1 MAEIAAIGFW
11 KDPLVRSGPENMAV
25 DSWLLER
32 GEPVLRVYGWKG
44 DWCSMGYF
52 GSADE
57 ARSVV
62 PGPSLV
68 RRATGG
74 GFVDHRDD
82 LTYTI
87 VVPRTSRLAGLKGSG
102 SYRVVHEALAEAL
115 KEAGMEV
122 GIVKE
127 DALVR
132 SPVCFEKPVAWDILD
147 EAGRKV
153 AGAGQR
159 RTRSGLLHQGSVM
172 CREGMDGDTVMRS
185 LARRLALKVEDVFC
199 EPSGES
205 FAALIDQF
213 ACPSW
218 LERR

>member
-52 GSADE
+52 GSVDE

-102 SYRVVHEALAEAL
+102 SYRVVHEALAEVL

-147 EAGRKV
+147 GAGRKV

-172 CREGMDGDTVMRS
+172 YREGVDGDTVMRS

>member
-1 MAEIAAIGFW
+1 MAEIAAIGLW
-11 KDPLVRSGPENMAV
+11 KDSVVRSGPENMAV

-32 GEPVLRVYGWKG
+32 GEPVMRVYGWKG

-52 GSADE
+52 GSVHE
-57 ARSVV
+57 ARTVV
-62 PGPSLV
+62 PGVSLV

-74 GFVDHRDD
+74 GLVDHRDD

-87 VVPRTSRLAGLKGSG
+87 VVPRTSRLGGRKGSG

-115 KEAGMEV
+115 KEAGMTV
-122 GIVKE
+122 GIVEK
-127 DALVR
+127 DAPVQ

-147 EAGRKV
+147 DAGRKV

-159 RTRSGLLHQGSVM
+159 RTRSGLLHQGSVK
-172 CREGMDGDTVMRS
+172 CSQGVDGDTVMRS
-185 LARRLALKVEDVFC
+185 LACRLALKVEDMCC
-199 EPSGES
+199 EPSGER

>member
-52 GSADE
+52 GSVDE

-159 RTRSGLLHQGSVM
+159 RTRSGLLHQGSVTY
-172 CREGMDGDTVMRS
+172 REGVDGDTVMRS

>member
-172 CREGMDGDTVMRS
+172 YREGVDGDTVMRS

>member
-1 MAEIAAIGFW
+1 MAEIAAVGFW
-11 KDPLVRSGPENMAV
+11 RDPLVRSGPENMAV
-25 DSWLLER
+25 DSWLLEQ
-32 GEPVLRVYGWKG
+32 GDPVLRVYGWKG

-52 GSADE
+52 GSVAE
-57 ARSVV
+57 ARTVV
-62 PGPSLV
+62 PGVSLV

-87 VVPRTSRLAGLKGSG
+87 VVPRTSRLAGRKGSG
-102 SYRVVHEALAEAL
+102 SYRVVHEALVEAL
-115 KEAGMEV
+115 KEAGMAV
-122 GIVKE
+122 GIVEE
-127 DALVR
+127 DAPGR

-147 EAGRKV
+147 KEGRKV

-172 CREGMDGDTVMRS
+172 CGQGVDEDAVMRS
-185 LARRLALKVEDVFC
+185 LARRLALKVEDVCC

-205 FAALIDQF
+205 FTTLIDQF

>member
-102 SYRVVHEALAEAL
+102 SYRVVHEALAEVL

-172 CREGMDGDTVMRS
+172 YREGVDGDTVMRS

>member
-1 MAEIAAIGFW
+1 MAEIAAVGFW
-11 KDPLVRSGPENMAV
+11 RDPLVRSGPENMAV
-25 DSWLLER
+25 DSWLLEQ
-32 GEPVLRVYGWKG
+32 GDPVLRVYGWKG

-52 GSADE
+52 GSVAE
-57 ARSVV
+57 ARAVV
-62 PGPSLV
+62 PGVSLV

-87 VVPRTSRLAGLKGSG
+87 VVPRTSRLAGRKGSG
-102 SYRVVHEALAEAL
+102 SYRVVHEALVEAL
-115 KEAGMEV
+115 KEAGMAV
-122 GIVKE
+122 GIVEE
-127 DALVR
+127 DAPVR

-147 EAGRKV
+147 KEGRKV

-172 CREGMDGDTVMRS
+172 CRQGVDGDTVMRS
-185 LARRLALKVEDVFC
+185 LARRLALKVEDVCC

-205 FAALIDQF
+205 FTTLIDQF
-213 ACPSW
+213 ASPSW

>member
-52 GSADE
+52 GSVDE

-102 SYRVVHEALAEAL
+102 SYRVVHEALAEVL

-172 CREGMDGDTVMRS
+172 YREGVDGDTVMRS

>member
-1 MAEIAAIGFW
+1 MSEIAAIGFW

-52 GSADE
+52 GSVDE
-57 ARSVV
+57 ARAVV

-74 GFVDHRDD
+74 GFVDHRND

-102 SYRVVHEALAEAL
+102 SYRVVHEALAEAM
-115 KEAGMEV
+115 KEAGMVV

-127 DALVR
+127 DAPVR
-132 SPVCFEKPVAWDILD
+132 SPVCFQKPVAWDILD

-172 CREGMDGDTVMRS
+172 CRQGVDGDTVMRS
-185 LARRLALKVEDVFC
+185 LARRLARKVEDVCC

>member
-52 GSADE
+52 GSVDE

-172 CREGMDGDTVMRS
+172 YREGVDGDTVMRS